1 LFYQLLQT
9 TELLKQ
15 NNTKCCLI
23 GCQNNISKGSFMSMK
38 VVIIGGVA
46 GGATAA
52 ARLRRLDENASITL
66 LERGE
71 YISYAN
77 CGLPYYI
84 GGIIRERDRLFV
96 QTVLGFESRFRIN
109 VKIFSEAIRI
119 DRANKV
125 VEVKNL
131 KSGEVFKEPYDKL
144 ILSPGAE
151 PLRPPIKGINDNAI
165 FTLRNVPDT
174 DSIKNF
180 IEKNSPRHAVIV
192 GAGFIGLEMAENLHH
207 QGMLVTIIELADQVM
222 APVDFDMAALVHQH
236 LKTKQIEFYLND
248 GVSQFERI
256 SGKLYVKLKS
266 GKSIPADMV
275 VLSIGIKP
283 DSHLAKEAGLTLG
296 ERGSISVNGHLQTS
310 DPDIYAAGD
319 VIEYCHPIHG
329 KTVATYLAGPA
340 NKQGRIVADNIVF
353 GNKKI
358 YGGALGTAVA
368 KVFDLTVA
376 TTGLPAK
383 VFKKEG
389 IPCIESTIHLSSHAG
404 YYPDAM
410 PMSLKLVFEPVTG
423 KIFGAQAVGYEG
435 IDKRIDAIAALMR
448 GGATV
453 RELTEFEHSYAPPY
467 SSAKDPV
474 NVAGYVAEN
483 ILNGLINT
491 IQWHEIESM
500 TKTEGATL
508 IDVRITDEFELG
520 TIPGSINIPLDD
532 IRTRMAEIPKDRKCI
547 LYCGVGLRAYL
558 GCRILMQNGYDNV
571 HNLSGGYKTWEHA
584 SQKQSN
590 EDVFHGDYVG
600 RDDQLYKA
608 IPKEEIPMSGKTIEV
623 DACGL
628 QCPGPIMK
636 LKQEL
641 DKLQYGDIIREIATD
656 PGFARDV
663 QSWCNMT
670 GHQLVNLEEGRG
682 KVTAIIRKVESSRRP
697 VGGTGGRNKSIIIF
711 SDDMDKALASFVI
724 ANGALSSGNKVTL
737 FFTFWGLNVIKK
749 RRKPVVKKDLM
760 GRMFGWMMPGS
771 SLGLNLSKMG
781 MMGMGRIMM
790 RFRMRSKGIQALEEM
805 IDGAIK
811 GGAELIAC
819 QMSMDV
825 MGVDAAELI
834 DGVKIGGVA
843 TYLDA
848 AEQSNLNLFI

>member
-1 LFYQLLQT
+1 MTLR
-9 TELLKQ
+9 
-15 NNTKCCLI
+15 I
-23 GCQNNISKGSFMSMK
+23 
-38 VVIIGGVA
+38 VIIGGVA

-84 GGIIRERDRLFV
+84 GGIIREREKLFV
-96 QTVLGFESRFRIN
+96 QTAAGFENRFGIKVKTSSEA
-109 VKIFSEAIRI
+109 VKI
-119 DRANKV
+119 DRENKT

-131 KSGEVFKEPYDKL
+131 KTGEITKEPYDKL

-151 PLRPPIKGINDNAI
+151 PLRPPIPGIDDKSI
-165 FTLRNVPDT
+165 FTLRSVPDT
-174 DSIKNF
+174 DAIKNF
-180 IEKNSPRHAVIV
+180 IEANHPRHAVIV

-207 QGMLVTIIELADQVM
+207 QGIAVTIVELADQVM
-222 APVDFDMAALVHQH
+222 APVDFDMASLVHQH
-236 LKTKQIEFYLND
+236 LKTKNIEFYLND
-248 GVSQFERI
+248 GVAQFDRTG
-256 SGKLYVKLKS
+256 GKLSVKLKS
-266 GKSIPADMV
+266 GKSIPADIV

-283 DSHLAKEAGLTLG
+283 DSHLAKEAGLKLG

-340 NKQGRIVADNIVF
+340 NKQGRIVADNIVL
-353 GNKKI
+353 GNKRI

-389 IPCIESTIHLSSHAG
+389 VPCIESIIHLSSHAG

-423 KIFGAQAVGYEG
+423 KILGAQAVGYDG

-483 ILNGLINT
+483 ILNGLVNIV
-491 IQWHEIESM
+491 QWHEINAL
-500 TKTEGATL
+500 TKNEGAIL
-508 IDVRITDEFELG
+508 VDVRLPEEFALG
-520 TIPGSINIPLDD
+520 TIPGSTNIPLDD
-532 IRTRMAEIPKDRKCI
+532 LRKRIAEVPKDKKCI
-547 LYCGVGLRAYL
+547 IFCGVGLRAYL
-558 GCRILMQNGYDNV
+558 GCRILMQNGFDKV
-571 HNLSGGYKTWEHA
+571 FNLSGGYKTWEHA

-600 RDDQLYKA
+600 RDDQLYKTV
-608 IPKEEIPMSGKTIEV
+608 PKEEIPMSGKTIEV

-628 QCPGPIMK
+628 QCPGPIMR
-636 LKQEL
+636 LKQEI
-641 DKLQYGDIIREIATD
+641 DKLQYGDTIREIASD

-670 GHQLVNLEEGRG
+670 GHQMVSLEEKAG
-682 KVTAIIRKVESSRRP
+682 KVTAVIKKVESSRRP
-697 VGGTGGRNKSIIIF
+697 LGGTGGRNKTIVVF
-711 SDDMDKALASFVI
+711 SDDMDKALATFVI

-737 FFTFWGLNVIKK
+737 FFTFWGLNIIKK
-749 RRKPVVKKDLM
+749 SHKPAVKKDLM
-760 GRMFGWMMPGS
+760 GRMFSFMMPGS

-781 MMGMGRIMM
+781 MMGLGRIMM
-790 RFRMRSKGIQALEEM
+790 RFRMRSKGITALEEM
-805 IDGAIK
+805 IQGAIK

-848 AEQSNLNLFI
+848 AEQANLNLFI